1 MIIDSYVHVWAE
13 ETPLAPT
20 RSYTPEGCLPI
31 DALLRLLDAHGV
43 DGAVLV
49 QPQFLGTDN
58 TYLLQALADHP
69 DRVRGVAVVDVDSTE
84 AALQDLRAVGVM
96 GVRLNF
102 THNAIPDAWTDLWR
116 RLFHASGRRTCMF
129 KFISTAH
136 TGRPFPAN
144 RGGGCTVVV
153 DHFGRPDP
161 SFGVDDPGWK
171 SVLDLADDG
180 RHRVKL
186 SAPYRLGGQDEA
198 PLAAEL
204 IKRFGADALV
214 WGSDCPWIRFEDGRA
229 IRRAS
234 IGPRPGFPIP
244 QPDRPC
250 SEQLRRRSTV
260 GPNARFRRRD
270 IADA

>member
-1 MIIDSYVHVWAE
+1 MIIDSHVHVWAE

-31 DALLRLLDAHGV
+31 DALLRLFDAHGV

-84 AALQDLRAVGVM
+84 AALQELRAVGVM

-102 THNAIPDAWTDLWR
+102 THNAIPDVSTDLWR
-116 RLFHASGRRTCMF
+116 RFFRRLRSVDLHVQVHLDGPHWPTVLPP
-129 KFISTAH
+129 IVEA
-136 TGRPFPAN
+136 
-144 RGGGCTVVV
+144 GCTVVV

-171 SVLDLADDG
+171 SVLDLANDG

-198 PLAAEL
+198 PLAAAL
-204 IKRFGADALV
+204 IGRFGADALV
-214 WGSDCPWIRFEDGRA
+214 WGSDCPWTRFEDGRSYQTCLGWA
-229 IRRAS
+229 EAWL
-234 IGPRPGFPIP
+234 
-244 QPDRPC
+244 PD
-250 SEQLRRRSTV
+250 SSARSSVLGATAAALY
-260 GPNARFRRRD
+260 GWS
-270 IADA
+270 